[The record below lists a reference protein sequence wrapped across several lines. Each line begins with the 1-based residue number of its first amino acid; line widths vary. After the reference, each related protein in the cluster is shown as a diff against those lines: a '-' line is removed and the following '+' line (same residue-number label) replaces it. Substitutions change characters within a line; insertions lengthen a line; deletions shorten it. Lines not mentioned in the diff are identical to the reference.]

1 MPETQ
6 WPVSVCDCGKEIIF
20 AKSLKTGSD
29 MPMLAEP
36 VPHGEWVI
44 ESGHD
49 GKPVTRHLDAA
60 HRFGVKT
67 LYASHFADC
76 PNATVHR
83 RRTKRSRS

>member
-1 MPETQ
+1 MTT

-20 AKSLKTGSD
+20 AKSVKTGSD

-36 VPHGEWVI
+36 VPNGEWVI
-44 ESGHD
+44 EADYSGN
-49 GKPVTRHLDAA
+49 PVTRHLDAA

-76 PNATVHR
+76 PNSAAHR
-83 RRTKRSRS
+83 RKKRSRS